1 MAWLNCQILKIQDL
15 NIQDLGC
22 QILETQDLKIWLA
35 KY

>member
-1 MAWLNCQILKIQDL
+1 MAWLDCQILKIQDL